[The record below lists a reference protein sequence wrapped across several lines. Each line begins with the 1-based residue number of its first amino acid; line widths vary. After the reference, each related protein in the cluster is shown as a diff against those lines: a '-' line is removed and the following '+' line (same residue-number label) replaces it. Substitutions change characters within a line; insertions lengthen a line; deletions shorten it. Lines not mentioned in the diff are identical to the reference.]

1 MIGPPPSRS
10 LLENTSE
17 PTDARQAAGLP
28 SSSDATCGDS
38 VDKPAACQTLESS
51 AGPIERLNYFN
62 YFTEVEEEF
71 VRRRGKHL
79 MISPIDWAL
88 VETWKDAGIPLH
100 IVLRAINQ
108 SFDNYDARS
117 QKHQLVNNIF
127 YCQQSVE
134 VSFAEY
140 RLAQVGGGS
149 EIKVAEASSES
160 PKSDQSAFPKEVI
173 LEFLARCEDELR
185 LIGTRAEEG
194 ARTKIGSAVA
204 RARARLTE
212 IASGIVAST
221 RVNAEGL
228 ERDLDAIDRMIL
240 EAAARECG
248 EEELQKIRA
257 DAATQL
263 RSYKKKMD
271 KAIYEQTVQNFVSR
285 RLREINNIPRMSL
298 FYL

>member
-1 MIGPPPSRS
+1 M
-10 LLENTSE
+10 ENTSE
-17 PTDARQAAGLP
+17 PTDVRQAAGLS
-28 SSSDATCGDS
+28 SSSDATCDGGADEP
-38 VDKPAACQTLESS
+38 PACRTLE
-51 AGPIERLNYFN
+51 AGTGPTERLNYFN

-71 VRRRGKHL
+71 VRRRGKQL
-79 MISPIDWAL
+79 LISPMDWAL
-88 VETWKDAGIPLH
+88 VESWKDAGIPLH
-100 IVLRAINQ
+100 IVLRSINE
-108 SFDNYDARS
+108 SFDSYDARA
-117 QKHQLVNNIF
+117 QKHRKVNSIF
-127 YCQQSVE
+127 YCQQAVE
-134 VSFAEY
+134 GNFAEY

-149 EIKVAEASSES
+149 EIKTTEAPSES
-160 PKSDQSAFPKEVI
+160 PESDHSAFPKEVI

-194 ARTKIGSAVA
+194 ARTEIGSAAA

-212 IASGIVAST
+212 IASEITGSA
-221 RVNAEGL
+221 RVNAEAL

-248 EEELQKIRA
+248 EEELKKIRA